1 MKALAK
7 PSAYGLTSLTALVIA
22 NMIGAGVFT
31 TSGFALA
38 DLHTPERVLLA
49 WAVAGGIALCGAFAY
64 GALAEV
70 LKESGGE
77 YLYLSRLVH
86 PAVGFV
92 AGWVSLLAGFTG
104 AIAFAALTLEAYVYP
119 SHGWLA
125 AGSIVLAAFL
135 HGIYKAPGA
144 WVQNAMVGIKLLLLL
159 WLPLAAMGSYGTYE
173 GLDMGALPPYK
184 PSSFAESLLWISLS
198 YAGFNAAI
206 YVRGEAASGQAVKRA
221 LLIGTAIT
229 TVFYL
234 LLNRVFVDTAP
245 FVDVAGQPQVAAIAV
260 KSLGQPFT
268 TALFNFVVP
277 LALFTSVS
285 AMMLAGPRVYAQ
297 MANDGRF
304 PKGLRFAEDAAPPR
318 QAIWF
323 QAAIALVVVGISSI
337 RELLTYLSLTLALS
351 SVTAVASLFVVKRRQ
366 RAHVSVL
373 SLTGAA
379 LYIVM
384 TLFTACIGAW
394 LNPWQGLAC
403 LITIITGY
411 AAYHIS
417 SQRHSFP

>member
-1 MKALAK
+1 MKAQAK
-7 PSAYGLTSLTALVIA
+7 PAAYGLTSLTALVIA

-38 DLHTPERVLLA
+38 DLYTPERVLLA
-49 WAVAGGIALCGAFAY
+49 WAVAGGIALCGAYAY
-64 GALAEV
+64 GALADV
-70 LKESGGE
+70 LTESGGE

-86 PAVGFV
+86 PAVGFI

-119 SHGWLA
+119 VQGWLA

-159 WLPLAAMGSYGTYE
+159 WLPLAAMGSSGI
-173 GLDMGALPPYK
+173 GASTTTETPPFP

-206 YVRGEAASGQAVKRA
+206 YVRGEAVSGGAVKSA
-221 LLIGTAIT
+221 LLIGTAVT

-245 FVDVAGQPQVAAIAV
+245 YVEVAGQAQIAAIAV
-260 KSLGQPFT
+260 KSLNQPLT
-268 TALFNFVVP
+268 TSLFNFVVP
-277 LALFTSVS
+277 LALFTSVP

-297 MANDGRF
+297 MAADGRL
-304 PKGLRFAEDAAPPR
+304 PKVLRFAADKAPPR
-318 QAIWF
+318 QAIWL
-323 QAAIALVVVGISSI
+323 QAALALAVVAISSI

-351 SVTAVASLFVVKRRQ
+351 SVTAVASLFVIRRRQ
-366 RAHVSVL
+366 VAKVSVL
-373 SLTGAA
+373 SLTIAT

-384 TLFTACIGAW
+384 TLSTACIGAW
-394 LNPWQGLAC
+394 LNPWQGLASV
-403 LITIITGY
+403 ITIGTGY
-411 AAYHIS
+411 VAY
-417 SQRHSFP
+417 RVGT